1 MRTLR
6 MNLMY
11 SHGSMFLHMFNLFY
25 DFFVIFIVLV
35 CLLWLLA
42 REWCPSEHLSILTA
56 SCRVEILPKNY
67 TTSFIM
73 CIIIIKMY

>member
-1 MRTLR
+1 MRTLM

-25 DFFVIFIVLV
+25 DFSVIFIVLV

-42 REWCPSEHLSILTA
+42 WQVVPFGTPVNFDSL
-56 SCRVEILPKNY
+56 LPG
-67 TTSFIM
+67 
-73 CIIIIKMY
+73 